1 METALANG
9 VPRPVLPAY
18 ADISLAIQDKLHP
31 PTDIDPQSSIK
42 NLGDALKKAKEG
54 KLF

>member
-1 METALANG
+1 

-31 PTDIDPQSSIK
+31 PNDIDPQSSIK